1 MRRLLE
7 EVEREEGEH
16 GTTFGLLFGV
26 LRITKMTEQRRR
38 KDKDNSR
45 QQVPQR

>member
-38 KDKDNSR
+38 KDKDNSS
-45 QQVPQR
+45 QHVPQR

>member
-16 GTTFGLLFGV
+16 GTTFGLLFVWRSVDYKNDRAKEAQG
-26 LRITKMTEQRRR
+26 QR
-38 KDKDNSR
+38 
-45 QQVPQR
+45 Q